1 MNKLFAF
8 CIIAATAASPGAVQA
23 QSLTFQSV
31 EKTSDVVGG
40 ARTDGTTFGGQTTTG
55 TVETVWADGKKSSGT
70 YKCIGV
76 SMPPNDSIYN
86 FRTVCDT
93 ESAEGASSTIWG
105 CTAPGKETKETH
117 CTGWAFGKSGIY
129 AGRRGTMTFRGTE
142 GKGVGTGLWGK

>member
-8 CIIAATAASPGAVQA
+8 CIATVVVVSSGAAQA

-40 ARTDGTTFGGQTTTG
+40 ARTDGTTFGGQATTG

-70 YKCIGV
+70 YKCMGV

-86 FRTVCDT
+86 FAPFVTLMAPKVLAQPFGDAPPQARKRRRPIAPVGLLANP
-93 ESAEGASSTIWG
+93 ESTRV
-105 CTAPGKETKETH
+105 
-117 CTGWAFGKSGIY
+117 
-129 AGRRGTMTFRGTE
+129 AGER
-142 GKGVGTGLWGK
+142 